1 MVARIMRDLR
11 PLYRPFFFSLILLSS
26 LSCGKDDTTGPQDSL
41 AGTWDF
47 IGFSDDGIEAE
58 TTGTWVFRLDGTF
71 SANGTVTYPGEPTD
85 DVDVDGSW
93 EVSGNTVLLTID
105 QASSTWTTE
114 FTGDVAV
121 LTSTANPGTTATLR
135 RR

>member
-1 MVARIMRDLR
+1 MRDHR
-11 PLYRPFFFSLILLSS
+11 PLYRLLFFSLILLST
-26 LSCGKDDTTGPQDSL
+26 LSCGEDETTGPQDSL
-41 AGTWDF
+41 VGTWDF
-47 IGFSDDGIEAE
+47 IGFSDGGIDAE
-58 TTGTWVFRLDGTF
+58 TTGTWVFRRDGTF

-85 DVDVDGSW
+85 NVDVDGNW
-93 EVSGNTVLLTID
+93 ELSGNTVLLTID

-121 LTSTANPGTTATLR
+121 LASTENPATTATLR